1 MKKEKFIVQPFYEG
15 GNKALEK
22 KVLENMKYPAT
33 ALEKRVEGTVF
44 LKYDIDH
51 KGTVIGARVITSIGF
66 GCDEEAVRLVKLLR
80 FTVPKQ
86 PNGLKVIFHKELYI
100 HFRLPKEQP
109 KIVEVPVVIPPSQEA
124 KVQTQYTYN
133 YTVSVKKEVP
143 KPIVKPKTVYQII
156 VKS

>member
-1 MKKEKFIVQPFYEG
+1 MKKEKFITQPFYEG

-51 KGTVIGARVITSIGF
+51 KGTVIAARVITSIGF

-100 HFRLPKEQP
+100 HFRLPKEQLKTIEEP
-109 KIVEVPVVIPPSQEA
+109 ALVPTPQ
-124 KVQTQYTYN
+124 QTPYTYN
-133 YTVSVKKEVP
+133 YTVSVKKEAT
-143 KPIVKPKTVYQII
+143 KPKIKPKNSYQFVIT
-156 VKS
+156 K

>member
-22 KVLENMKYPAT
+22 KVLENMKYPTT

-109 KIVEVPVVIPPSQEA
+109 KIVEVPIIAPP
-124 KVQTQYTYN
+124 QYSYN
-133 YTVSVKKEVP
+133 YTVSTKKEEP
-143 KPIVKPKTVYQII
+143 KPIAKPKNVYQYVIT
-156 VKS
+156 K